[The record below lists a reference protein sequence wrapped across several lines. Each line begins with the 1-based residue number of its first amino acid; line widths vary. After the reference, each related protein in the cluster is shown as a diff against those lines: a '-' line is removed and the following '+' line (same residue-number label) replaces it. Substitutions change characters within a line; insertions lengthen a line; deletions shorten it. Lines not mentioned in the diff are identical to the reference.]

1 MSFQSAWRR
10 PPFAVLL
17 VLRCIAAYPQSAA
30 ATAIAAATS
39 PSDAG
44 TLIVRA
50 QPVADTLQAFGEVQP
65 IAVTQVRAVEAG
77 VVRGLPLPGQP
88 VSGGQVL
95 AILGGPQA
103 RSLLT
108 ERRGALRAA
117 AIRLAADRRKLALQ
131 LVTRQTFA
139 ADEAAFEA
147 ARARL
152 QVALRTL
159 TARAPARGQVLTVT
173 AADGEQVAAGQLL
186 LTLQTSRPWL
196 DATFYGADALA
207 IRPGMSGRFQE
218 TSGAAVTVRVRTV
231 SQALGADGGEHVG
244 LVPVLPHDRDAGA
257 PANQWRSGEWG
268 TVILLGRSRYLP
280 VVPSRAL
287 ILDRAHWWVL
297 VRTPRGDH
305 RQEVLPGPTRGWMT
319 YVARGL
325 RPGQRIVVENAYLE
339 FHRGIAQHYTPP
351 D

>member
-1 MSFQSAWRR
+1 MSLPSAWLRI
-10 PPFAVLL
+10 ALAALL
-17 VLRCIAAYPQSAA
+17 ILRCIAAHPQSAG
-30 ATAIAAATS
+30 ATAIAAAAS
-39 PSDAG
+39 PADAG
-44 TLIVRA
+44 TLIVQAR
-50 QPVADTLQAFGEVQP
+50 PVAQALQAYGEVQL

-88 VSGGQVL
+88 VSGGEVL

-117 AIRLAADRRKLALQ
+117 AIGLQADRRKLALQ
-131 LVTRQTFA
+131 LVTQQTVA

-147 ARARL
+147 ARSRL
-152 QVALRTL
+152 QVALQTL
-159 TARAPARGQVLTVT
+159 TSRAPARGQVLSVT

-186 LTLQTSRPWL
+186 LTLQTGRPWL
-196 DATFYGADALA
+196 GATFYGADALA
-207 IRPGMSGRFQE
+207 IHPGMTGRFQE

-231 SQALGADGGEHVG
+231 SQAVGPDGGEQVG

-257 PANQWRSGEWG
+257 PASPWRSGEWG
-268 TVILLGRSRYLP
+268 TVVILGRRRWLP

-325 RPGQRIVVENAYLE
+325 RPGQRVVVENAYLE
-339 FHRGIAQHYTPP
+339 FHRGIARHYTPP